1 MKTEN
6 YNTIDVIAAS
16 ILVYEDQ
23 GFIKSGYGHVEYDN
37 EGNAVRE
44 VKDNKTMILEMLANP
59 KTSNFTD
66 EQIKNASNLVDTING
81 KMMLK
86 KLTGKLNN
94 FEGNVV
100 KAISNTPTNFYVS
113 IIASLPHSIAIDKKR
128 ESVNDKMAQLK
139 HSSNFFGNKGTRYNI
154 SVNILDVKFIQTSS
168 VYMITGI
175 YAGKDI
181 IKFWWRDQPDLSDII
196 TGKTISIRG
205 TVNKHENSKY
215 TNAKE
220 TMLNRVKII
229 NISN

>member
-1 MKTEN
+1 MG
-6 YNTIDVIAAS
+6 
-16 ILVYEDQ
+16 L
-23 GFIKSGYGHVEYDN
+23 
-37 EGNAVRE
+37 
-44 VKDNKTMILEMLANP
+44 M
-59 KTSNFTD
+59 
-66 EQIKNASNLVDTING
+66 
-81 KMMLK
+81 
-86 KLTGKLNN
+86 
-94 FEGNVV
+94 
-100 KAISNTPTNFYVS
+100 
-113 IIASLPHSIAIDKKR
+113 KR

-139 HSSNFFGNKGTRYNI
+139 HSSNYFGNKGTRYNI
-154 SVNILDVKFIQTSS
+154 SINILDVKFIQTSS

>member
-6 YNTIDVIAAS
+6 YSTIDVIAAS
-16 ILVYEDQ
+16 ILVYKDQ

-37 EGNAVRE
+37 EGKAVRE
-44 VKDNKTMILEMLANP
+44 IKDNKTMILEMLANP
-59 KTSNFTD
+59 KTAKFTD
-66 EQIKNASNLVDTING
+66 EQIKDANNLVDSING

-100 KAISNTPTNFYVS
+100 KAISSSPTNFYVS

-139 HSSNFFGNKGTRYNI
+139 HSSNYFGNKGTRYNI
-154 SVNILDVKFIQTSS
+154 SINILDVKFIQTSS